1 MWLLDETGR
10 LSTAQ
15 REVLGRDVLPL
26 GSLQQVVR
34 WSFASK
40 PPRDVT
46 AVVVQDEFSHDV
58 VVPWVDV
65 TGRHERGL
73 RVGPSTDG
81 R

>member
-58 VVPWVDV
+58 VVPWVD
-65 TGRHERGL
+65 GL
-73 RVGPSTDG
+73 VLAFDTT
-81 R
+81 

>member
-15 REVLGRDVLPL
+15 REVLCRDVLPL

-58 VVPWVDV
+58 VVPWVD
-65 TGRHERGL
+65 GL
-73 RVGPSTDG
+73 VLAFDTT
-81 R
+81 

>member
-34 WSFASK
+34 WAFASK

-58 VVPWVDV
+58 VVPWVD
-65 TGRHERGL
+65 GL
-73 RVGPSTDG
+73 VLAFETT
-81 R
+81 